1 MFDLLPSPATTEA
14 LGEFGAY
21 KLSEVMQNALISLVV
36 PKDRVEGARRF
47 VREQYGLELPE
58 SESICVNH
66 DQSYAAFWIARSQWM
81 LERPELH
88 DPNWAVTLAAENIGY
103 VTEQTGAWVRLD
115 LEGPMLSTL
124 FQRLANVPSE
134 RLVEPTAMRTA
145 IHHLGVFVVCR
156 SSCISIYGPRSSADS
171 LVRSVKFAIHTIN
184 GLENKY
190 EV

>member
-21 KLSEVMQNALISLVV
+21 TLGEITENALVSLAV
-36 PKDRVEGARRF
+36 PKARLEHARRF
-47 VREQYGLELPE
+47 VWEQYGLELPQPE
-58 SESICVNH
+58 SMCVNH
-66 DQSYAAFWIARSQWM
+66 DQSYATFWMARSQWM
-81 LERPELH
+81 LERPESH
-88 DPNWAVTLAAENIGY
+88 DPNWAATLAAENIGY

-115 LEGPMLSTL
+115 LKGPMLPML
-124 FQRLANVPSE
+124 FQRLANVPSG

-145 IHHLGVFVVCR
+145 IHRLGVFVVCR

-171 LVRSVKFAIHTIN
+171 LARSVKFAMLTIN

>member
-1 MFDLLPSPATTEA
+1 MFDLLPAPATTEA

-21 KLSEVMQNALISLVV
+21 TLSEVIQNALVSLAV
-36 PKDRVEGARRF
+36 PKNRLEGARRF

-58 SESICVNH
+58 PESMCVNP
-66 DQSYAAFWIARSQWM
+66 DQSYTAFWMARSQWM
-81 LERPELH
+81 LERPESH

-115 LEGPMLSTL
+115 LKGPMLPTL
-124 FQRLANVPSE
+124 FQRLANLPSG

-145 IHHLGVFVVCR
+145 IHHLGVFLVCR

-171 LVRSVKFAIHTIN
+171 LVRSVKFAMHTIN